1 MANKRIYDL
10 EKQSV
15 IANDHAVVIDKS
27 GQDEATYTSI
37 ADLFSKFQD
46 EVEITE
52 EQISDF
58 GEYLTSISG
67 LNISELNNDV
77 GYITDYTETDPV
89 FSAWDKST
97 GISIT
102 EEQISDFGEYL
113 TSISGLNIS
122 ELTNDS
128 FFIASNTTGVTGAD
142 QITNI
147 MSLTTAEYEAIG
159 SPNSSTLYI
168 ITDA

>member
-67 LNISELNNDV
+67 LNISEL
-77 GYITDYTETDPV
+77 
-89 FSAWDKST
+89 
-97 GISIT
+97 
-102 EEQISDFGEYL
+102 
-113 TSISGLNIS
+113 
-122 ELTNDS
+122 TNDS

-159 SPNSSTLYI
+159 SPDSSTLYI